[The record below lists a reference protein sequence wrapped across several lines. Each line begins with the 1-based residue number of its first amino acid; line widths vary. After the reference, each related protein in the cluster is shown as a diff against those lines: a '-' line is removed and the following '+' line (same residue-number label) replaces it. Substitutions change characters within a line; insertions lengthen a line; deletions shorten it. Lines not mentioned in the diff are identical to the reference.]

1 VPNISFAEVEVGTAE
16 SGFDVAIIKK
26 ITAKLGYQTQL
37 RFIISQHV
45 RERALFRLIV
55 SYLNCG
61 TIQTSRDT
69 VNFYVSNYND
79 IINRIIPLFEKYPI
93 QGAKFLDFS
102 YFCKVAAPPLIK
114 DKAHFTEEGLDQIR

>member
-1 VPNISFAEVEVGTAE
+1 VPNIRKTEVEVGTAE
-16 SGFDVAIIKK
+16 SCLDVAIIKK

-45 RERALFRLIV
+45 RDRALFRLIV

-79 IINRIIPLFEKYPI
+79 IINIIIPLFE
-93 QGAKFLDFS
+93 
-102 YFCKVAAPPLIK
+102 
-114 DKAHFTEEGLDQIR
+114 